1 MVKMRN
7 SCLLA
12 SMALILSCLFTPLV
26 KAQKAFT
33 FEGQNPLIRHIF
45 SADPSARVFNGRLYV
60 YTSHD
65 NANANYFDM
74 TDWHVFSTDDMIHWT
89 DHGAF
94 FSLKDISW
102 ADTMAWA
109 PDCVERDGKYYLYY
123 PVERTKIG
131 VAVSDSP
138 VKGFKD
144 TGHPIIDNKGQEDL
158 VGREPIDP
166 TILIDDD
173 GQAYMYFGCRQLRM
187 VKLAKNMIDTVGTIK
202 KPVIHGIEGD
212 ATGTGGYYGE
222 GPFIFKRNG
231 LYYLMYSNGWKKTST
246 LVYAVAKHPEG
257 PFDFVGEVM
266 PATGCSTSH
275 GSLVEFQGQWYIFYH
290 DCSLTGNS
298 YSRSVCV
305 AKLGFDDDGYIIP
318 VGSYENPVLGGDYP
332 DPSVLRDGDDYYL
345 TSSCFEY
352 LPGLTVYHSKDL
364 LNWEPVSYAL
374 TDSLGSGWAP
384 DLCKVGD
391 KYYIYFTEASDGG
404 HKFANYVVW
413 APSPKGPWSK
423 PVNLHVDGCIDPC
436 MAFDET
442 TGKRWLF
449 VSGGQ
454 RIQLSDD
461 GLSTVGKLEK
471 VYSGWEIPSGWLI
484 EAGSFEGPKLKKIGQ
499 YWYWL
504 SAIGGTAGPA
514 TSHSIVVARSKSIDG
529 PWENMPGNPLVHTY
543 SSADKWWSKG
553 HGSLIDTP
561 DGKWYVIY
569 HAYEKYNHNRGR
581 QMMMEPV
588 ELTDDG
594 WLKAPYDSDVDK
606 PLPAPIL
613 LYTATYDYGKA
624 LARFRLGKEWRIWHR
639 YDTTRYTIC
648 DSCITI
654 KAQGNDPG
662 NSSPLLF
669 TGHNRDF
676 EFSAKLCIEGN
687 TEAGLLFYYDQ
698 LHFAGF
704 SCTTN
709 TKSYWIAGKRRRGGK
724 HGYGNVLWIK
734 LVKRDNIVAAY
745 MSSDGKV
752 WTQQRIGIEVSAYQ
766 HNLLSGFL
774 SLLPG
779 IYCSG
784 DGSVTVTDFKY
795 KPLSSQ

>member
-1 MVKMRN
+1 MRKLIYTIIVLTL
-7 SCLLA
+7 S
-12 SMALILSCLFTPLV
+12 ALTAQ
-26 KAQKAFT
+26 AQKEFT
-33 FEGQNPLIRHIF
+33 FGGHNPLIRHIYT
-45 SADPSARVFNGRLYV
+45 ADPTARVFGGRLYV

-65 NANANYFDM
+65 NANAGYFDM
-74 TDWHVFSTDDMIHWT
+74 TDWHVFSTDDLEHWT

-131 VAVSDSP
+131 VAVSDNP
-138 VKGFKD
+138 VSGFKD
-144 TGHPIIDNKGQEDL
+144 IGHPVIDNKGQEEL
-158 VGREPIDP
+158 VGKEPIDP

-187 VKLAKNMIDTVGTIK
+187 VRLAENMTDTIGQIEVPIIRGN
-202 KPVIHGIEGD
+202 EGD
-212 ATGTGGYYGE
+212 KTGTGGYYGE
-222 GPFIFKRNG
+222 GPFIFKRGG

-246 LVYAVAKHPEG
+246 LVYAVSKRPEG

-275 GSLVEFQGQWYIFYH
+275 GSLVEFKGQWYVFYH
-290 DCSLTGNS
+290 DNSLSGNNH
-298 YSRSVCV
+298 SRSVCLD
-305 AKLGFDDDGYIIP
+305 KLGFDSEGRIVP

-332 DPSVLRDGDDYYL
+332 DPSILRVGDDYYL
-345 TSSCFEY
+345 THSCFEY

-364 LNWEPVSYAL
+364 INWEPISYAL

-391 KYYIYFTEASDGG
+391 KYYIYFTEAHDNG

-413 APSPKGPWSK
+413 AKSPYGPWSK
-423 PVNLHVDGCIDPC
+423 PINLHVDGCIDPGH
-436 MAFDET
+436 AYDEA
-442 TGKRWLF
+442 TGRRWLF

-454 RIQLSDD
+454 RIELAKD
-461 GLSTVGKLEK
+461 GLSAIGKLEK
-471 VYSGWEIPSGWLI
+471 VYSGWKMPADWLV
-484 EAGSFEGPKLKKIGQ
+484 EGSAFEGPKLKKIGG

-543 SSADKWWSKG
+543 SSADKWWSRG

-561 DGKWYVIY
+561 DGKWYVVY

-581 QMMMEPV
+581 QMLMEPV
-588 ELTDDG
+588 EITQDG
-594 WLKAPYDSDVDK
+594 WLKAPAGSNVDK
-606 PLPAPIL
+606 PLANPLPL
-613 LYTATYDYGKA
+613 SPTSYDYGKA
-624 LARFRLGKEWRIWHR
+624 LAQFRLGREWRVWHH
-639 YDTTRYTIC
+639 YDPTRFAIT
-648 DSCITI
+648 DSSITI
-654 KAQGNDPG
+654 AAQGDNPG
-662 NSSPLLF
+662 SSSPLLF
-669 TGHNRDF
+669 VGRDRDF
-676 EFSAKLCIEGN
+676 EFSAKLHIEGDA
-687 TEAGLLFYYDQ
+687 EAGLLFYYDQ
-698 LHFAGF
+698 KHFAGF
-704 SCTTN
+704 GCTAN
-709 TKSYWIAGKRRRGGK
+709 AKSFWKAGQRRRGGW
-724 HGYGNVLWIK
+724 HRYGSTLWIR
-734 LVKRDNIVAAY
+734 LVKQDNILAAY
-745 MSSDGKV
+745 LSSDGKQ
-752 WTQQRIGIEVSAYQ
+752 WAQQRIGLEVSAYQ
-766 HNLLSGFL
+766 HNLLGGFL

-784 DGSVTVTDFKY
+784 NGSVTVSDFKY
-795 KPLSSQ
+795 DTAYQPK